1 MFQEHKW
8 WHRSVVYQIYP
19 RSFHDADGDG
29 IGDLPGIIRKL
40 DYLALLGVDVLWLCP
55 VYASPND
62 DNGYD
67 IADYYRIM
75 DEYGTMDD
83 MDRLIAEAGRRG
95 MKIMMDVVAN
105 HTSDEHRWFCEARTS
120 PDNPYHDYYIWTRQP
135 NDLMSVFGGSAWQ
148 YEERLD
154 EYYLHLFSR
163 KQPDLNWAN
172 PQVRREIVDVLT
184 YWLEKGVGGLRF
196 DVIDLIGKI
205 PERRIIANGPRLHDY
220 VLELNEDGFG
230 QYGDILTVGEAWG
243 ATPETGIG
251 WSDPDKHQLSM
262 IFQFG
267 HLTLDQARVDGE
279 KWDIIPYD
287 LRELKAVL
295 SRWQTEL
302 YGRGWNSLFW
312 NNHDLPRAVSRFGDD
327 GRYRVESAKMLATV
341 LHGMAGTPY
350 IYQGEEIGMT
360 NACFADIADYR
371 DIETLNLYRD
381 RLAAGYRPQG
391 VMAAIHAK
399 SRDNAR
405 TPMQWDTSEHAGF
418 SAGTPWIKVNPNY
431 WEINVLSAV
440 EDTDSVFHYYRRLVA
455 MRKTAD
461 WLVYGSYELL
471 LPEHEQL
478 FAYIRRYELD
488 EYLVFGNFSDA
499 TLTVERADLRLSSR
513 SVPLLNNYPDLAVLE
528 NGVIRPWESAMI
540 KL

>member
-1 MFQEHKW
+1 MNHEHKW

-19 RSFHDADGDG
+19 RSFYDADGDG
-29 IGDLPGIIRKL
+29 IGDLAGIIRKL
-40 DYLALLGVDVLWLCP
+40 DYLALLGVGVLWLCP

-75 DEYGTMDD
+75 DEFGTMDD

-120 PDNPYHDYYIWTRQP
+120 PDNPYHDYYIWTKQP

-148 YEERLD
+148 YEPRLD

-184 YWLEKGVGGLRF
+184 FWLEKGVGGFRF

-205 PERRIIANGPRLHDY
+205 PEQRIIANGPRLHDY

-230 QYGDILTVGEAWG
+230 QYDDILTVGEAWG
-243 ATPETGIG
+243 ATPQTGVR
-251 WSDPDKHQLSM
+251 WSDPESRQLSM

-267 HLTLDQARVDGE
+267 HLTLDQARVGGE

-287 LRELKAVL
+287 LRELKTVL

-360 NACFADIADYR
+360 NVRFTDIADYR
-371 DIETLNLYRD
+371 DIETLNMYRD

-391 VMAAIHAK
+391 LMAAIYAK

-431 WEINVLSAV
+431 WDINALSAV
-440 EDTDSVFHYYRRLVA
+440 EDKDSVFHYYRRLVA
-455 MRKTAD
+455 LRKTAD

-471 LPEHEQL
+471 LPDHGQL
-478 FAYIRRYELD
+478 FAYCRRYERE
-488 EYLVFGNFSDA
+488 EYLVFGNFSGL
-499 TLTVERADLRLSSR
+499 TLTIDPAELRLGAR
-513 SVPLLNNYPDLAVLE
+513 SVPLLNNYPDPTLGE
-528 NGVIRPWESAMI
+528 NGVIRPWETAII

>member
-1 MFQEHKW
+1 MNHEHKW

-19 RSFHDADGDG
+19 RSFYDADGDG
-29 IGDLPGIIRKL
+29 IGDLAGIIRKL
-40 DYLALLGVDVLWLCP
+40 DYLALLGVGVLWLCP

-75 DEYGTMDD
+75 DEFGTMDD
-83 MDRLIAEAGRRG
+83 MDLLIAEAGRRG

-120 PDNPYHDYYIWTRQP
+120 PDNPYHDYYIWTKQP

-148 YEERLD
+148 YEPRLD

-184 YWLEKGVGGLRF
+184 FWLEKGVGGFRF

-205 PERRIIANGPRLHDY
+205 PEQRIIANGPRLHDY

-230 QYGDILTVGEAWG
+230 QYDDILTVGEAWG
-243 ATPETGIG
+243 ATPQTGVR
-251 WSDPDKHQLSM
+251 WSDPESRQLSM

-267 HLTLDQARVDGE
+267 HLTLDQARVGGE

-287 LRELKAVL
+287 LRELKTVL

-360 NACFADIADYR
+360 NVRFTDIADYR
-371 DIETLNLYRD
+371 DIETLNMYRD
-381 RLAAGYRPQG
+381 RLAAGYRPHG
-391 VMAAIHAK
+391 VMAAIYAK

-431 WEINVLSAV
+431 WDINALSAV
-440 EDTDSVFHYYRRLVA
+440 EDKDSVFHYYRRLVA
-455 MRKTAD
+455 LRKTAD

-471 LPEHEQL
+471 LPDHGQL
-478 FAYIRRYELD
+478 FAYCRRYERE
-488 EYLVFGNFSDA
+488 EYLVFGNFSGL
-499 TLTVERADLRLSSR
+499 TLTIDPAELRLGAR
-513 SVPLLNNYPDLAVLE
+513 SLPLLNNYPDPTPWE
-528 NGVIRPWESAMI
+528 NGVIRPWETAII

>member
-1 MFQEHKW
+1 MNHEHKW

-19 RSFHDADGDG
+19 RSFYDADGDG
-29 IGDLPGIIRKL
+29 IGDLAGIIRKL
-40 DYLALLGVDVLWLCP
+40 DYLALLGVGVLWLCP

-75 DEYGTMDD
+75 DEFGTMDD
-83 MDRLIAEAGRRG
+83 MDLLIAEAGRRG

-120 PDNPYHDYYIWTRQP
+120 PDNPYHDYYIWTKQP

-148 YEERLD
+148 YEPRLD

-184 YWLEKGVGGLRF
+184 FWLEKGVGGFRF

-205 PERRIIANGPRLHDY
+205 PEQRIIANGPRLHDY

-230 QYGDILTVGEAWG
+230 QYDDILTVGEAWG
-243 ATPETGIG
+243 ATPQTGVR
-251 WSDPDKHQLSM
+251 WSDPESRQLSM

-267 HLTLDQARVDGE
+267 HLTLDQARVGGE

-287 LRELKAVL
+287 LRELKTVL

-360 NACFADIADYR
+360 NVRFAAIADYR
-371 DIETLNLYRD
+371 DIETLNMYRD

-391 VMAAIHAK
+391 LMAAIYAK

-431 WEINVLSAV
+431 WDINALSAV
-440 EDTDSVFHYYRRLVA
+440 EDKDSVFHYYRRLVA
-455 MRKTAD
+455 LRKTAD

-471 LPEHEQL
+471 LPDHGQL
-478 FAYIRRYELD
+478 FAYCRRYERE
-488 EYLVFGNFSDA
+488 EYLVFGNFSGL
-499 TLTVERADLRLSSR
+499 TLTVDPAELRLSAR
-513 SVPLLNNYPDLAVLE
+513 SVPLLNNYPDPTPWE
-528 NGVIRPWESAMI
+528 NGVIRPWETAII

>member
-1 MFQEHKW
+1 MNHEHKW

-19 RSFHDADGDG
+19 RSFYDADGDG
-29 IGDLPGIIRKL
+29 IGDLAGIIRKL
-40 DYLALLGVDVLWLCP
+40 DYLALLGVGVLWLCP

-75 DEYGTMDD
+75 DEFGTMDD
-83 MDRLIAEAGRRG
+83 MDLLIAEAGRRG

-120 PDNPYHDYYIWTRQP
+120 PDNPYHDYYIWTKQP

-148 YEERLD
+148 YEPRLD

-184 YWLEKGVGGLRF
+184 FWLEKGVGGFRF

-205 PERRIIANGPRLHDY
+205 PEQRIIANGPRLHDY

-230 QYGDILTVGEAWG
+230 QYDDILTVGEAWG
-243 ATPETGIG
+243 ATPQTGVR
-251 WSDPDKHQLSM
+251 WSDPESRQLSM

-267 HLTLDQARVDGE
+267 HLTLDQARVGGE

-287 LRELKAVL
+287 LRELKTVL

-360 NACFADIADYR
+360 NVRFAAIADYR
-371 DIETLNLYRD
+371 DIETLNMYRD
-381 RLAAGYRPQG
+381 RLAAGYRPHG
-391 VMAAIHAK
+391 VMAAIYAK

-431 WEINVLSAV
+431 WDINALSAV
-440 EDTDSVFHYYRRLVA
+440 EDKDSVFHYYRRLVA
-455 MRKTAD
+455 LRKTAD

-471 LPEHEQL
+471 LPDHGQL
-478 FAYIRRYELD
+478 FAYCRRYERE
-488 EYLVFGNFSDA
+488 EYLVFGNFSGL
-499 TLTVERADLRLSSR
+499 TLTIDPAELRLGAR
-513 SVPLLNNYPDLAVLE
+513 SVPLLNNYPDPTLGE
-528 NGVIRPWESAMI
+528 NGVIRPWETAII

>member
-1 MFQEHKW
+1 MNHEHKW

-19 RSFHDADGDG
+19 RSFYDADGDG
-29 IGDLPGIIRKL
+29 IGDLAGIIRKL
-40 DYLALLGVDVLWLCP
+40 DYLALLGVGVLWLCP

-75 DEYGTMDD
+75 DEFGTMDD
-83 MDRLIAEAGRRG
+83 MDLLIAEAGRRG

-120 PDNPYHDYYIWTRQP
+120 PDNPYHDYYIWTKQP

-148 YEERLD
+148 YEPRLD

-184 YWLEKGVGGLRF
+184 FWLEKGVGGFRF

-205 PERRIIANGPRLHDY
+205 PEQRIIANGPRLHDY

-230 QYGDILTVGEAWG
+230 QYDDILTVGEAWG
-243 ATPETGIG
+243 ATPQTGVR
-251 WSDPDKHQLSM
+251 WSDPESRQLSM

-267 HLTLDQARVDGE
+267 HLTLDQARVGGE

-287 LRELKAVL
+287 LRELKTVL

-360 NACFADIADYR
+360 NVRFTDIADYR
-371 DIETLNLYRD
+371 DIETLNMYRD
-381 RLAAGYRPQG
+381 RLAAGYRPHG
-391 VMAAIHAK
+391 VMAAIYAK

-431 WEINVLSAV
+431 WDINALSAV
-440 EDTDSVFHYYRRLVA
+440 EDKDSVFHYYRRLVA
-455 MRKTAD
+455 LRKTAD

-471 LPEHEQL
+471 LPDHGQL
-478 FAYIRRYELD
+478 FAYCRRYERE
-488 EYLVFGNFSDA
+488 EYLVFGNFSGL
-499 TLTVERADLRLSSR
+499 TLTIYPAELRLGAR
-513 SVPLLNNYPDLAVLE
+513 SVPLLNNYPDPTPWE
-528 NGVIRPWESAMI
+528 NGVIRPWETAII

>member
-1 MFQEHKW
+1 MNHEHKW

-19 RSFHDADGDG
+19 RSFYDADGDG
-29 IGDLPGIIRKL
+29 IGDLAGIIRKL
-40 DYLALLGVDVLWLCP
+40 DYLALLGVGVLWLCP

-75 DEYGTMDD
+75 DEFGTMDD
-83 MDRLIAEAGRRG
+83 MDLLIAEAGRRG

-120 PDNPYHDYYIWTRQP
+120 PDNPYHDYYIWTKQP

-148 YEERLD
+148 YEPRLD

-184 YWLEKGVGGLRF
+184 FWLEKGVGGFRF

-205 PERRIIANGPRLHDY
+205 PEQRIIANGPRLHDY

-230 QYGDILTVGEAWG
+230 QYDDILTVGEAWG
-243 ATPETGIG
+243 ATPETGVR
-251 WSDPDKHQLSM
+251 WSDPESRQLSM

-267 HLTLDQARVDGE
+267 HLTLDQARVGGE

-287 LRELKAVL
+287 LRELKTVL

-360 NACFADIADYR
+360 NVRFAAIADYR
-371 DIETLNLYRD
+371 DIETLNMYRD
-381 RLAAGYRPQG
+381 RLAAGYRPHG
-391 VMAAIHAK
+391 VMAAIYAK

-431 WEINVLSAV
+431 WDINALSAV
-440 EDTDSVFHYYRRLVA
+440 EDKDSVFHYYRRLVA
-455 MRKTAD
+455 LRKTAD

-471 LPEHEQL
+471 LPDHGQL
-478 FAYIRRYELD
+478 FAYCRRYERE
-488 EYLVFGNFSDA
+488 EYLVFGNFSGL
-499 TLTVERADLRLSSR
+499 TLTVDPAELRLGAR
-513 SVPLLNNYPDLAVLE
+513 SVPLLNNYPDPTPWE
-528 NGVIRPWESAMI
+528 NGVIRPWETAII

>member
-148 YEERLD
+148 YEEQLD

-312 NNHDLPRAVSRFGDD
+312 SNHDLPRAVSRFGDD

-360 NACFADIADYR
+360 NACFADIADYH

-499 TLTVERADLRLSSR
+499 TLTVERDDLRLSSR
-513 SVPLLNNYPDLAVLE
+513 SVPLLNNYSDLAVLE